1 MPPHPKRSLEKQKQ
15 WGVILIRALGVASR
29 WVIGGAGDMLSQVI
43 QPFRLLAI
51 GSMQQQRRSSHA
63 RRRNDSVAGTLYN
76 RHVALMHMGRHR
88 VKVHS

>member
-1 MPPHPKRSLEKQKQ
+1 
-15 WGVILIRALGVASR
+15 
-29 WVIGGAGDMLSQVI
+29 MLSQVI

-63 RRRNDSVAGTLYN
+63 RRRNDSVAGTLYMT
-76 RHVALMHMGRHR
+76 VALMHM